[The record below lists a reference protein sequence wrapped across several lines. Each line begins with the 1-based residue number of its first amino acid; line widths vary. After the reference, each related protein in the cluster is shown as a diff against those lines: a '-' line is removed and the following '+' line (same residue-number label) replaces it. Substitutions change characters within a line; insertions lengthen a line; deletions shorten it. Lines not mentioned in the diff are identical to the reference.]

1 MYKLP
6 EVKARAI
13 SQETLP
19 GTAAARKRIRRA
31 PGLKDSGKR
40 SRLIFKPKKSAERL
54 NMLPATRNALN
65 PIVVNNLNNIY
76 NIYGNNALVPSQLYC
91 PEGACWLEK
100 NNKSFDDATKKTLKR
115 RKRRRAKTATRLR
128 VDQPSM
134 LLNCGGKKRLL
145 KTLIEK
151 ENCRHTANP
160 LFKHEIQS
168 RQRSRMADWMIE
180 CFSIFDKSDEAFF
193 LSVYTLDD
201 FLDKTDNIYQD
212 DDVHLLGL
220 SSIFVASKYAD
231 VYPICL
237 EDVTEKLGHC
247 SFGPK
252 VIKKHE
258 VSMMLAFEWDLDM
271 VTPIHFIDHIMV
283 MLKIGIKSPGFSG
296 IFYALEKAAIQ
307 NCRIAVVDPKMLE
320 FKPSEL
326 AIAGFSLGCD
336 LLFDLQAVGHK
347 TRMQQVY
354 GFFQDL
360 LSQDVLNRDRC
371 LEAIERLKALKASFK
386 DEFPYCLNVDKFTL
400 INEDISM

>member
-1 MYKLP
+1 MYRLP

-19 GTAAARKRIRRA
+19 GTAAARKRVRRA
-31 PGLKDSGKR
+31 PGLKDSHRR
-40 SRLIFKPKKSAERL
+40 SRLIFKPKMSAERL
-54 NMLPATRNALN
+54 NGLPRTKNALN
-65 PIVVNNLNNIY
+65 PIVTNNINTIY
-76 NIYGNNALVPSQLYC
+76 NIYGNNALVPPHLYC
-91 PEGACWLEK
+91 AEGPCWLEK
-100 NNKSFDDATKKTLKR
+100 NNKSFDDAPKEPLKR
-115 RKRRRAKTATRLR
+115 RKRKRAKTATKLR

-145 KTLIEK
+145 QTLIEK
-151 ENCRHTANP
+151 EKSRHTVDP

-168 RQRSRMADWMIE
+168 KQRSRMADWMIE

-201 FLDKTDNIYQD
+201 FLDKTENIYSD

-258 VSMMLAFEWDLDM
+258 LSMMTAFEWDLDM

-283 MLKIGIKSPGFSG
+283 MLKIGIQSPGFG
-296 IFYALEKAAIQ
+296 NIFFALERAAIQ
-307 NCRIAVVDPKMLE
+307 NCRIAVIDPKMLE
-320 FKPSEL
+320 FRPSEL
-326 AIAGFSLGCD
+326 AIAGFSLG
-336 LLFDLQAVGHK
+336 
-347 TRMQQVY
+347 
-354 GFFQDL
+354 
-360 LSQDVLNRDRC
+360 
-371 LEAIERLKALKASFK
+371 
-386 DEFPYCLNVDKFTL
+386 
-400 INEDISM
+400 